1 MIKVTR
7 INDSILYINPDLIE
21 FLEETPDTV
30 ISMTTGKKLLV
41 LEAIPEI
48 QERILAY
55 KKEIF
60 KQFPAEVHRGI
71 NEVK

>member
-7 INDSILYINPDLIE
+7 INNTVLYINPDLVE

-41 LEAIPEI
+41 LESISEI
-48 QERILAY
+48 QGKIVEY
-55 KKEIF
+55 KREIF
-60 KQFPAEVHRGI
+60 RQLPTEILRHDEV
-71 NEVK
+71 E